1 MEIIQSLQSYKV
13 IRLIIFNTII
23 NMEKFEKY
31 KEEFKKNNPE
41 LSDEFIEKYFEL
53 RKYLWT

>member
-1 MEIIQSLQSYKV
+1 
-13 IRLIIFNTII
+13 LIIFNTII
-23 NMEKFEKY
+23 IMATNEKK

-53 RKYLWT
+53 RKDLWT

>member
-1 MEIIQSLQSYKV
+1 
-13 IRLIIFNTII
+13 LIIFNTII